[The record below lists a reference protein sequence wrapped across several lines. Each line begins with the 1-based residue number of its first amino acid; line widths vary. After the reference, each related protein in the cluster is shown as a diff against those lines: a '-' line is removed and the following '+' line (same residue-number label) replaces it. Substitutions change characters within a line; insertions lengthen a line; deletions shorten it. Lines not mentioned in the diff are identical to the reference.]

1 MTDADRRKAF
11 NICTS
16 TELGCEDNCPYV
28 ELDCSYY
35 ECLIA
40 NKNFARLE
48 IDRQKAEIDKLKNQI
63 KVGDKIYEDNILKME
78 AEKDNLKQVIERL
91 QTEVDK
97 WKSALK
103 NGCELSK
110 CINKGWVMNEAY
122 REFAEKFKHTAMA
135 VRKSINDNCTYIV
148 DDEFIDNT
156 LDELTG
162 GSKNG

>member
-35 ECLIA
+35 ECLISH
-40 NKNFARLE
+40 KNFARLE
-48 IDRQKAEIDKLKNQI
+48 IDRQKAEI
-63 KVGDKIYEDNILKME
+63 
-78 AEKDNLKQVIERL
+78 ERL

-97 WKSALK
+97 WKCALK

-122 REFAEKFKHTAMA
+122 REFTERLKCRSHRFKTAD
-135 VRKSINDNCTYIV
+135 KIFV
-148 DDEFIDNT
+148 DCVPLDYIDNT

-162 GSKNG
+162 GKQ

>member
-1 MTDADRRKAF
+1 MIDADRRKAF

-35 ECLIA
+35 ECLISH
-40 NKNFARLE
+40 KNFARLE
-48 IDRQKAEIDKLKNQI
+48 IDRQKAEI
-63 KVGDKIYEDNILKME
+63 
-78 AEKDNLKQVIERL
+78 ERL
-91 QTEVDK
+91 QAEVDK

-110 CINKGWVMNEAY
+110 CINKGWVMNDAY

-162 GSKNG
+162 EIKIKEMKEND

>member
-35 ECLIA
+35 ECLISH
-40 NKNFARLE
+40 KNFARLE
-48 IDRQKAEIDKLKNQI
+48 IDRQKAEI
-63 KVGDKIYEDNILKME
+63 
-78 AEKDNLKQVIERL
+78 ERL
-91 QTEVDK
+91 QAEVDK
-97 WKSALK
+97 WKCALK

-122 REFAEKFKHTAMA
+122 REFAERLLQKCAIDRGFA
-135 VRKSINDNCTYIV
+135 VMSDDAIN
-148 DDEFIDNT
+148 NT

-162 GSKNG
+162 GKNNEKN